1 MGDMMTELE
10 QLIEDKKRIEKRI
23 RELKNTDIVANDIK
37 FKSESFPNRR
47 LNWKLIIKTR
57 YMNKTSEI
65 DSWRTV
71 ISGFDRED
79 VIEEIPNLVA
89 DLQTIYKT
97 IREKD
102 KCTDENNQG

>member
-1 MGDMMTELE
+1 MTELE

-37 FKSESFPNRR
+37 FKSESFTNRR

-57 YMNKTSEI
+57 HMSKTSEM
-65 DSWRTV
+65 DSWKTV

-79 VIEEIPNLVA
+79 VIEEIPNLIA

-102 KCTDENNQG
+102 KVADENNPG